1 MVSSPLREYPI
12 SRIVP
17 FENDVRLFEFD
28 CSGDPF
34 VFLPG
39 QFIAVPGANGKSAYF
54 AVASTPGKSDRFEI
68 LVKNMNPLTEE
79 LFGKR
84 VGETLSLQG
93 PLGKG
98 FPLDPYKGMNLL
110 FVGVGTAIAPLR
122 STLLAALD
130 RREEFN
136 RIELYFGT
144 LTPNHIYFGEEMA
157 SWHERGATVHITVTY
172 PDETWD
178 SHSGF
183 VQEILRQ
190 CPDPLHETVVY
201 LCGMKEMVED
211 TIGVLKGRMVPE
223 SLILQNI

>member
-1 MVSSPLREYPI
+1 MTSSPLREYPL

-17 FENDVRLFEFD
+17 FEENVRLFEFD
-28 CSGDPF
+28 CSNDPF
-34 VFLPG
+34 FFQQGP
-39 QFIAVPGANGKSAYF
+39 FISVPGDNGKSSYF
-54 AVASTPGKSDRFEI
+54 AVASSPACADRFEI
-68 LVKNMNPLTEE
+68 LVKNMNPLTER
-79 LFGKR
+79 LFQKK
-84 VGETLSLQG
+84 VGDTVALQG

-98 FPLDPYKGMNLL
+98 FPLEPYTGMNLL

-130 RREEFN
+130 RRSDFN

-157 SWHERGATVHITVTY
+157 RWHEKGATVHITVTY

-190 CPDPLHETVVY
+190 CPDPLHQTVVY

>member
-1 MVSSPLREYPI
+1 MSTSSLREYLI

-17 FENDVRLFEFD
+17 FENNVRLFEFD
-28 CSGDPF
+28 CKADPF
-34 VFLPG
+34 LFVQG
-39 QFIAVPGANGKSAYF
+39 QFIAVPGENGKSSYF
-54 AVASTPGKSDRFEI
+54 ALASSPARSDRFEI
-68 LVKNMNPLTEE
+68 LVKNMNPLTDA
-79 LFGKR
+79 LFQKR
-84 VGETLSLQG
+84 VGDTLRLQG

-98 FPLDPYKGMNLL
+98 FPLDPYAGMNLL

-122 STLLAALD
+122 STILAALD
-130 RREEFN
+130 RRQDFN

-157 SWHERGATVHITVTY
+157 GWHEKGATVHITVTY

-190 CPDPLHETVVY
+190 CPDPLHQTVVY

>member
-1 MVSSPLREYPI
+1 LSPSSFREYPV

-17 FENDVRLFEFD
+17 FENNVRLFECD
-28 CSGDPF
+28 CGNDPF
-34 VFLPG
+34 PFLQG
-39 QFIAVPGANGKSAYF
+39 QFISIPGENGKSSYF
-54 AVASTPGKSDRFEI
+54 ALASSPARSDRFEI
-68 LVKNMNPLTEE
+68 LVKNMNPLTES
-79 LFGKR
+79 LFQKQ
-84 VGETLSLQG
+84 VGDTLRLQG

-98 FPLDPYKGMNLL
+98 FPLDPYAGMNLL

-122 STLLAALD
+122 STMLAALD
-130 RREEFN
+130 RRQDFN

-144 LTPNHIYFGEEMA
+144 LTPNHIYFGDEMA
-157 SWHERGATVHITVTY
+157 GWHEKGATVHITVTY

-190 CPDPLHETVVY
+190 SPDPLHQTVVY

>member
-1 MVSSPLREYPI
+1 MSSSSLRTYPI

-17 FENDVRLFEFD
+17 FENNVRLFEID
-28 CSGDPF
+28 CRRDPF
-34 VFLPG
+34 SFLQG
-39 QFIAVPGANGKSAYF
+39 QFIAVPGENGKSSYF
-54 AVASTPGKSDRFEI
+54 ALASSPARSDRFEI
-68 LVKNMNPLTEE
+68 LVKNMNPLTES
-79 LFGKR
+79 LFQKQ
-84 VGETLSLQG
+84 VGDTLPLQG

-98 FPLDPYKGMNLL
+98 FPLDPYAGMNLL

-130 RREEFN
+130 RRQDFN

-157 SWHERGATVHITVTY
+157 GWHDKGATVHITVTY

-190 CPDPLHETVVY
+190 CPDPLHQTVVY

>member
-1 MVSSPLREYPI
+1 LSSSSLREYPI

-17 FENDVRLFEFD
+17 FENNVRLFECD
-28 CSGDPF
+28 CKADPF
-34 VFLPG
+34 LFIQG
-39 QFIAVPGANGKSAYF
+39 QFIAVPGENGKSSYF
-54 AVASTPGKSDRFEI
+54 ALASSPARSDRFEI
-68 LVKNMNPLTEE
+68 LVKNMNPLTDA
-79 LFGKR
+79 LFQKR
-84 VGETLSLQG
+84 VGDTLRLQG

-98 FPLDPYKGMNLL
+98 FPLDPYAGMNLL

-122 STLLAALD
+122 STILAALD
-130 RREEFN
+130 RRQDFN

-157 SWHERGATVHITVTY
+157 GWHEKGATVHITVTY

-190 CPDPLHETVVY
+190 CPIPSIRRSST
-201 LCGMKEMVED
+201 CAG
-211 TIGVLKGRMVPE
+211 
-223 SLILQNI
+223 

>member
-1 MVSSPLREYPI
+1 MSSSSLRAYPI

-17 FENDVRLFEFD
+17 FENNVRLFEID
-28 CSGDPF
+28 CRRDPF
-34 VFLPG
+34 SFLQG
-39 QFIAVPGANGKSAYF
+39 QFIAVPGENGKSSYF
-54 AVASTPGKSDRFEI
+54 ALASSPARSDRFEI
-68 LVKNMNPLTEE
+68 LVKNMNPLTES
-79 LFGKR
+79 LFQKQ
-84 VGETLSLQG
+84 VGDTLPLQG

-98 FPLDPYKGMNLL
+98 FPLDPYAGMNLL

-130 RREEFN
+130 RRQDFN

-157 SWHERGATVHITVTY
+157 GWHDKGATVHITVTY

-190 CPDPLHETVVY
+190 CPDPLHQTVVY

>member
-1 MVSSPLREYPI
+1 LSPSSFREYPV

-17 FENDVRLFEFD
+17 FENNVRLFECD
-28 CSGDPF
+28 CGHDPF
-34 VFLPG
+34 PFLQG
-39 QFIAVPGANGKSAYF
+39 QFIAIPGENGKSSYF
-54 AVASTPGKSDRFEI
+54 ALASSPARSDRFEI
-68 LVKNMNPLTEE
+68 LVKNMNPLTES
-79 LFGKR
+79 LFQKR
-84 VGETLSLQG
+84 VGDTLRLQG

-98 FPLDPYKGMNLL
+98 FPLDPYAGMNLL

-130 RREEFN
+130 RRKDFN

-157 SWHERGATVHITVTY
+157 GWHEKGATVHITVTY

-190 CPDPLHETVVY
+190 SPDPLHQTVVY

>member
-1 MVSSPLREYPI
+1 MP
-12 SRIVP
+12 
-17 FENDVRLFEFD
+17 
-28 CSGDPF
+28 GD
-34 VFLPG
+34 
-39 QFIAVPGANGKSAYF
+39 NGKSSYF
-54 AVASTPGKSDRFEI
+54 AVASSPARADRFEI
-68 LVKNMNPLTEE
+68 LVKNMNPLTER
-79 LFGKR
+79 LFQKK
-84 VGETLSLQG
+84 VGDTVALQG

-98 FPLDPYKGMNLL
+98 FPLEPYTGMNLL

-130 RREEFN
+130 RRSDFN

-157 SWHERGATVHITVTY
+157 RWHEKGATVHITVTY

-190 CPDPLHETVVY
+190 CPDPLHQTVVY

>member
-1 MVSSPLREYPI
+1 MSSPLREYPI

-17 FENDVRLFEFD
+17 FEKDVRLFEFD

-122 STLLAALD
+122 STLLTALE
-130 RREEFN
+130 RRSDFN
-136 RIELYFGT
+136 RIEVYFGT

-157 SWHERGATVHITVTY
+157 KWHQQGTDVHIAVTF
-172 PDETWD
+172 PNETWD

-183 VQEILRQ
+183 VQEILRSSA
-190 CPDPLHETVVY
+190 DPLHQTVVY

-211 TIGVLKGRMVPE
+211 TIQVLKGRMVPE
-223 SLILQNI
+223 SLILLNI